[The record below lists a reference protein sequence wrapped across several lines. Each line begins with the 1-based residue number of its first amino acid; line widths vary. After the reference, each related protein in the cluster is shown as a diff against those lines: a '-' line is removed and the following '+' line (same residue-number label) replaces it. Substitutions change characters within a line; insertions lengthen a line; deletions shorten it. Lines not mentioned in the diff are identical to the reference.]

1 MNGNDG
7 AYYEAEPYTPTQAP
21 TDPEDGKVYT
31 DSDKTT
37 KFIYLAKGSAYYKQ
51 QHNPPMFLLSEYALK
66 EMEYELA
73 WNSDD
78 SDGQNKPSDWRYS
91 DVWNWCNDTTDED
104 SFISG
109 FFTVDEK
116 SFF

>member
-51 QHNPPMFLLSEYALK
+51 HQPP
-66 EMEYELA
+66 
-73 WNSDD
+73 
-78 SDGQNKPSDWRYS
+78 
-91 DVWNWCNDTTDED
+91 DVFAVGIRLEGNGIRACVE
-104 SFISG
+104 
-109 FFTVDEK
+109 
-116 SFF
+116 